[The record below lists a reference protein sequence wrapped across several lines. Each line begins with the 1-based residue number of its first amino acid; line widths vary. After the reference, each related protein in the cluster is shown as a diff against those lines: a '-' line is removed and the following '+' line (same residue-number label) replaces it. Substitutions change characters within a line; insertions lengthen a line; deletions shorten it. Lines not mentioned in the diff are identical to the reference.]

1 MTSEEDKIAYLEG
14 LVKRERK
21 QRAMHITL
29 INAQA
34 MMIVGLLRGEVEGLV
49 ELLRGEVE
57 G

>member
-34 MMIVGLLRGEVEGLV
+34 MMIV